1 MNDGSSRTFAE
12 LPAMLKRNGSYS
24 KTFQEYIPQT
34 TDKLLQES
42 VQQWPTTV
50 SADGSGTL
58 SERLTSEHRIRE
70 NDGFALLPTPTAR
83 DYKDAGPNVNYKRIA
98 EHRVLPG
105 VVMHEL
111 YNNGKKS

>member
-12 LPAMLKRNGSYS
+12 LPAMLEQDGSSS

-50 SADGSGTL
+50 STDGSGTL
-58 SERLTSEHRIRE
+58 SERPISEHRRRE
-70 NDGFALLPTPTAR
+70 SDGFALLPTPTAR

-111 YNNGKKS
+111 YNDGKES

>member
-12 LPAMLKRNGSYS
+12 LPAMLEHNGSYS

-34 TDKLLQES
+34 TDRLLQES

-83 DYKDAGPNVNYKRIA
+83 DYKDAGPNVKYKRIA

-111 YNNGKKS
+111 YADGKKS

>member
-12 LPAMLKRNGSYS
+12 LPAMLEHNGSYS

-34 TDKLLQES
+34 TDKLLPES

-83 DYKDAGPNVNYKRIA
+83 DYKDAGPNVKYKRIA

-111 YNNGKKS
+111 YADGKKS